1 MSRQKEKVVDP
12 EQEKAFVELVLNIGE
27 LAVYLVI
34 SKHRVTLMRV

>member
-12 EQEKAFVELVLNIGE
+12 DQEKAFVELMVNIRE

-34 SKHRVTLMRV
+34 SKHRITLMRV